1 MRYLE
6 LRYDNFK
13 AHYKI
18 ILLLLI
24 YVKVFK
30 IYFVCSVT
38 EHTAKTCSARH
49 AGTGRVIG
57 CSVRFSSVRPSK

>member
-6 LRYDNFK
+6 LHYDNFK
-13 AHYKI
+13 AYYEI
-18 ILLLLI
+18 ILLFLI
-24 YVKVFK
+24 YMNVFK

-49 AGTGRVIG
+49 AGTDRVISY
-57 CSVRFSSVRPSK
+57 SVRFFSVRPSK